1 MRRRDFLGVLGGA
14 AAMPFTARAQQGM
27 PVIGFA
33 NGQSRGAFGHLL
45 AAFHRGLNESGFVEG
60 RNVAFEYRW
69 AEGQASRLPAL
80 VDDLVRRKVAVI
92 VATGGAH
99 LAAKEATTTIP
110 IVCTIGGDPV
120 KDGYVASLNRPGGNL
135 TGATLLSAALEE
147 KRLEVVHQLV
157 PSASL
162 IGVLVDP
169 TFSAAATQTLQVRA
183 AAHTLGKQIRI
194 LNVSTEGEIETAFAA
209 LVAERAGAIAV
220 GGGPFL
226 NSKRATVVAM
236 ASRYGIPALYEYR
249 EAPMA
254 GGLMSYGP
262 SVPEAYRQVG
272 IYAGR
277 ILKGEKPGDLPVVL
291 PTRVELVVNLKT
303 AKALGLTVPQTL
315 LARADE
321 VIE

>member
-1 MRRRDFLGVLGGA
+1 
-14 AAMPFTARAQQGM
+14 M

-60 RNVAFEYRW
+60 RNVVFEYRW
-69 AEGQASRLPAL
+69 AEGQSGLLPTL
-80 VDDLVRRKVAVI
+80 VDDLVRRKVTVI

-99 LAAKEATTTIP
+99 LAAKSATTTIP
-110 IVCTIGGDPV
+110 IVATMGGDPV
-120 KDGYVASLNRPGGNL
+120 KDGYVTSLNRPGRNL
-135 TGATLLSAALEE
+135 TGAAILSDELEE
-147 KRLEVVHQLV
+147 KRLEVLHQLV
-157 PSASL
+157 PSAAL

-169 TFSAAATQTLQVRA
+169 VFTAAATQIQQMQTAARA
-183 AAHTLGKQIRI
+183 LGQQIRI
-194 LNVSTEGEIETAFAA
+194 VNVTTEGEIEAAFAT

-220 GGGPFL
+220 AAGPFL
-226 NSKRATVVAM
+226 NSKRTKVVAL
-236 ASRYGIPALYEYR
+236 ASRHAIPALYEFR
-249 EAPMA
+249 EAPME

-272 IYAGR
+272 VYTGR

-291 PTRVELVVNLKT
+291 PTRIELVINLKT
-303 AKALGLTVPQTL
+303 AKALGITVPQTL